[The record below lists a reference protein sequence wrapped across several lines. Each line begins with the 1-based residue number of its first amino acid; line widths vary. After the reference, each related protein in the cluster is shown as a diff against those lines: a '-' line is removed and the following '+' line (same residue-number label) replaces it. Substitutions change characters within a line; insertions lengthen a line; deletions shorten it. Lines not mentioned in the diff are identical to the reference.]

1 MQTNLSNQK
10 RIILFHLVVTIVYLL
25 MHSFLFF
32 VLCVFPLTEVASCF
46 AHLANILDSYHVSD
60 AILDTEHTVVTETSH
75 SNGRNGTV
83 NSSFAVQRREGFAGE
98 EMALWGPL
106 KSSYNHRC
114 FFPLKSKPRGSPFI
128 HCLPKDILETAS
140 CLL

>member
-10 RIILFHLVVTIVYLL
+10 RIILFHLVVTIVYVL

-32 VLCVFPLTEVASCF
+32 VLCVFPLTQVASCF

-60 AILDTEHTVVTETSH
+60 AILDTEDTVVTETGH

-83 NSSFAVQRREGFAGE
+83 NSSFAVQFVRDLLGRRRHCG
-98 EMALWGPL
+98 GP
-106 KSSYNHRC
+106 
-114 FFPLKSKPRGSPFI
+114 
-128 HCLPKDILETAS
+128 
-140 CLL
+140 